1 MGRHPGR
8 LPARPRSL
16 AGIVLLIDIRRGV
29 TELDRRL
36 ANFIA
41 PTGRPVLALLTKAD
55 KLPYGQRVR
64 TVFSVRKDLADIGAL
79 HTIPFSAPERIG
91 LEEAGAHIENW
102 ISPKVVP

>member
-1 MGRHPGR
+1 M
-8 LPARPRSL
+8 
-16 AGIVLLIDIRRGV
+16 
-29 TELDRRL
+29 
-36 ANFIA
+36 
-41 PTGRPVLALLTKAD
+41 
-55 KLPYGQRVR
+55 R